1 MECLRCCTGIYLP
14 LLWEANFC
22 WRSPLALGY
31 TRGHFSA
38 LVGIRS
44 VNVSHGQGIY
54 LPLVDYQGH
63 TLPVHYLTEQEVCIM
78 NNFCSCMLYAISTD
92 GQSR

>member
-1 MECLRCCTGIYLP
+1 MIVQCLCYFIGIYLP

-38 LVGIRS
+38 LVGSRS
-44 VNVSHGQGIY
+44 INGSHDQGIY

-63 TLPVHYLTEQEVCIM
+63 TLPVHYLTEQEVCNM
-78 NNFCSCMLYAISTD
+78 NNF
-92 GQSR
+92 

>member
-1 MECLRCCTGIYLP
+1 MANISGIYLP

-38 LVGIRS
+38 LVGS
-44 VNVSHGQGIY
+44 GSLNGSHDQGIY

-63 TLPVHYLTEQEVCIM
+63 TLPVHYLTEQEVVANCNVVQFYKI
-78 NNFCSCMLYAISTD
+78 FIVID
-92 GQSR
+92 W